1 MEGTLATEYPAAR
14 QPERRP
20 RDERRW
26 RDVKRLGR
34 DDLVMAFLCGLG
46 GALAYIV
53 GNTLLA

>member
-1 MEGTLATEYPAAR
+1 MRVEYAQAR
-14 QPERRP
+14 KPERRP

-46 GALAYIV
+46 GALAYKA
-53 GNTLLA
+53 GSALLA